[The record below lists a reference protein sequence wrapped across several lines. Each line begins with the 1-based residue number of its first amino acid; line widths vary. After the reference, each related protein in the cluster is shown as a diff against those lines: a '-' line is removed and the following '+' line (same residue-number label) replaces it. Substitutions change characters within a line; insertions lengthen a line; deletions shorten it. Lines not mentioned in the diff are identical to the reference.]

1 VTQAVFG
8 AEYAAAYDELYQD
21 KDYQAETDLIERVF
35 ELYGQGSIRRVLDL
49 GCGTGGHAVPLA
61 ERGYDVVGVDR
72 SPEMLKRAIERGSGA
87 RFELAEIGTLDL
99 GETFDAALLMFAVLG
114 YQVGNADVQAA
125 LATARR
131 HLHVTGLVVAD
142 CWYGPAV
149 LAQRPSER
157 VKVVGTPGGQ
167 VIRVA
172 ASELDSRRNLCLV
185 RYHLWRVED
194 GRLTAEVR
202 EQHPM
207 RYFFAP
213 ELELFLSEAGF
224 QLVRL
229 GAFPRF
235 EDEPSEATWN
245 VACVARATAA
255 PAPSSSGVT
264 AVAPS
269 PSGRGLG

>member
-1 VTQAVFG
+1 MTQAVFG
-8 AEYAAAYDELYQD
+8 PEYAAVYDELYQD
-21 KDYQAETDLIERVF
+21 KDYTAETDLIEQVF
-35 ELYGQGSIRRVLDL
+35 GLYGQGKVNRVLDL

-72 SPEMLKRAIERGSGA
+72 SPDMLQRAMQRGSSA
-87 RFELAEIGTLDL
+87 RFQLGEIGSLDL

-131 HLHVTGLVVAD
+131 HLHATGLLFAD
-142 CWYGPAV
+142 LWYGPAV

-157 VKVVGTPGGQ
+157 VKVVDTPGGQ

-172 ASELDSRRNLCLV
+172 TSDLDTRHDLCMV
-185 RYHLWRVED
+185 RYHLWHIED
-194 GRLTAEVR
+194 GQLRAQVR

-213 ELELFLSEAGF
+213 ELELFLSAAGF
-224 QLVRL
+224 ELVRL
-229 GAFPRF
+229 GAFPAL
-235 EDEPSEATWN
+235 ENEPGEATWN
-245 VACVARATAA
+245 VAVVARALA
-255 PAPSSSGVT
+255 
-264 AVAPS
+264 
-269 PSGRGLG
+269 